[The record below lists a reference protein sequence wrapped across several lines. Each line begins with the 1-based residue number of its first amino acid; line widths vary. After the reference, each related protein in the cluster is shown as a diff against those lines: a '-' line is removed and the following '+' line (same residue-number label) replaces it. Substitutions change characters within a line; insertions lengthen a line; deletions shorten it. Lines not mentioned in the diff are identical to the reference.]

1 MSHFRFHKKTSHKRR
16 PTESSGG
23 LWILIH
29 STDGPFTC
37 RNLWKRFLNP
47 SKAFLDTWKTHGLYL
62 YLYSFHKK
70 RWGWHLQCDSYTKCQ
85 CHTLILPNKR
95 QKGEHFSKYSAVQGK
110 LLGLRWGVLVLPGKL
125 EIKNSVHLRES
136 QKKQEW
142 AERNVK
148 CACGYHTQHNI
159 RLNICFFKRHVK
171 HVD

>member
-1 MSHFRFHKKTSHKRR
+1 MLNFVLLHVHMSHFRVHKKTSHKRR

-70 RWGWHLQCDSYTKCQ
+70 KRWGWHLQCDSYTKCQ

-110 LLGLRWGVLVLPGKL
+110 LLGLRWGFSCCLVSLKSKIL
-125 EIKNSVHLRES
+125 CTYEKVKRHRSELREM
-136 QKKQEW
+136 
-142 AERNVK
+142 
-148 CACGYHTQHNI
+148 
-159 RLNICFFKRHVK
+159 
-171 HVD
+171 